1 MGNSVFTELTGLLR
15 QANASQYIKSLKEM
29 YVDFIGNYWQSY
41 SSHYIIIFMHIILV
55 REHSVFTL
63 DEERKFN
70 MLFGKDQLNDQS
82 YINVQLDDIAKQVKI
97 ERHYA

>member
-1 MGNSVFTELTGLLR
+1 
-15 QANASQYIKSLKEM
+15 
-29 YVDFIGNYWQSY
+29 
-41 SSHYIIIFMHIILV
+41 
-55 REHSVFTL
+55 VFTL

>member
-1 MGNSVFTELTGLLR
+1 
-15 QANASQYIKSLKEM
+15 
-29 YVDFIGNYWQSY
+29 
-41 SSHYIIIFMHIILV
+41 MHIILV

-97 ERHYA
+97 ERHYSYI